1 MNNSLLKIKL
11 AALLLTCS
19 MAYAQTSAPIP
30 LNSGKA
36 ITVVVEIL
44 LQPGTEPDEAL
55 VALSAISTM
64 VKKRPG
70 FMNDEVMKNINQ
82 ANSPAFIHIMH
93 WAAISY
99 WADVFTTPE
108 FQKLVVHSDQHYTIT
123 ASAFE
128 AVDQKNTK

>member
-1 MNNSLLKIKL
+1 MKNSLVKINL
-11 AALLLTCS
+11 AALLFVCS
-19 MAYAQTSAPIP
+19 LAYAQTSAPLP

-44 LQPGTEPDEAL
+44 VRPGSEPDEAL

-70 FMNDEVMKNINQ
+70 LINDEVLKNINQ
-82 ANSPAFIHIMH
+82 ANSPAFIHVMH

-99 WADVFTTPE
+99 WADVFGTSE
-108 FQKLVVHSDQHYTIT
+108 FQKLASHSNQHYTIT
-123 ASAFE
+123 ASAYE
-128 AVDQKNTK
+128 AVSPKK